1 MMSSTSDIRKL
12 IAGSVL
18 AAALVVPM
26 GKAAAAAAAELVGTT
41 VGTTA
46 EAVKASLVAQ
56 GYEVRKVKRDDGKLE
71 AHASKDNK
79 QFEISVDRK
88 TGMVRKIELGDN

>member
-26 GKAAAAAAAELVGTT
+26 GMAAAAAELVGTT
-41 VGTTA
+41 IGTTA
-46 EAVKASLVAQ
+46 DAVKASLVAQ